1 MRRITAIMGTTLLDD
16 NKNKSNQASITSED
30 IKRINRLEY
39 DKLEKM
45 SKEELIRVIMG
56 DECYYN
62 RF

>member
-1 MRRITAIMGTTLLDD
+1 MEGLTATTVLDD
-16 NKNKSNQASITSED
+16 IKQASITSED

-39 DKLEKM
+39 DMLEKM

-56 DECYYN
+56 DDCYYN

>member
-1 MRRITAIMGTTLLDD
+1 MGTTLLDD

-56 DECYYN
+56 DDCYYN